1 MNRRD
6 FLRHMGGIGAGAALA
21 QFGLLGSRALA
32 ATGDYKAL
40 VCLFLTG
47 GNDGNNTIVPI
58 DPTGYA
64 NYSAIRGPLALPQAN
79 LVPLP
84 ELGGTSTRFGLHRGL
99 SDWQAIWNAGQMA
112 VLLNVGTLLKP
123 LTLAQYQASTSDRPL
138 DLFSHTDQQQQWQ
151 AAVSDGPSTTGWG
164 SRLAD
169 QLAATN
175 AGSSVP
181 TMITTS
187 GNNLFVTGQA
197 SRALA
202 VPVSGSFGLSGSGTS
217 AASLARTT
225 ALTQL
230 LGVDK
235 DALLVDT
242 GQDIVTNAL
251 NYSAT
256 LNPILTSNTTP
267 ATAPFATL
275 TSGIAKQLLAIAKII
290 EARTTLNA
298 TRQIFFASL
307 GNFDTHTN
315 QLNTQAN
322 LFAQLGPAVKAFYDA
337 MAAIG
342 ANANVTTFTLSDFS
356 RTFKPNTGGGTD
368 HAWGNNHFIIGG
380 AVRGQRFYGT
390 QPTLALGG
398 PDDTSQEGRWIP
410 TTAVDQYAATLATWF
425 GVSPG
430 GLASVLPN
438 LAQFPTANLGFV

>member
-21 QFGLLGSRALA
+21 QLGLLGSHALA

-40 VCLFLTG
+40 VCIFLAG
-47 GNDGNNTIVPI
+47 GNDGNNTLVPI
-58 DPTGYA
+58 DTTGYA
-64 NYSAIRGPLALPQAN
+64 KYYAVRGSLALPQAN
-79 LVPLP
+79 LMQLP
-84 ELGGTSTRFGLHRGL
+84 EVGGALRFGLHPGL
-99 SDWQAIWNAGQMA
+99 AAWQTIWNAGKMA
-112 VLLNVGTLLKP
+112 VLLNAGTLLQT
-123 LTLAQYQASTSDRPL
+123 LTLAQYQASTSVRPL
-138 DLFSHTDQQQQWQ
+138 DLFSHIDQQAQWQ
-151 AAVSDGPSTTGWG
+151 AAISDTPSGTGWG
-164 SRLAD
+164 GRMAD
-169 QLAATN
+169 QLAAAN
-175 AGSSVP
+175 AGSSLP

-202 VPVSGSFGLSGSGTS
+202 IPVSGSYGLSGAGTS
-217 AASLARTT
+217 GANLVRTT

-235 DALLVDT
+235 DSLLIDAA
-242 GQDIVTNAL
+242 QDITTNAL

-256 LNPILTSNTTP
+256 LSPLLAGNSTP
-267 ATAPFATL
+267 AAAPFATL

-290 EARTTLNA
+290 EARTAFNA

-307 GNFDTHTN
+307 GGFDTHTN
-315 QLNTQAN
+315 QLTAQAS
-322 LFAQLGPAVKAFYDA
+322 LFGQLGPAVKAFYDA

-342 ANANVTTFTLSDFS
+342 ENANVTTFTLSDFS
-356 RTFKPNTGGGTD
+356 RTFKPNTTGGTD

-380 AVRGQRFYGT
+380 AVHGQRFYGT
-390 QPTLALGG
+390 QPTLTLGG
-398 PDDTSQEGRWIP
+398 PDDTSKEGRWIP

-425 GVSPG
+425 GVSPA

-438 LAQFPTANLGFV
+438 LSRFPAANLGFV

>member
-21 QFGLLGSRALA
+21 QLGLLGSRALA
-32 ATGDYKAL
+32 APGDYKAL
-40 VCLFLTG
+40 VCIFLTG

-58 DPTGYA
+58 DTAGYA
-64 NYSAIRGPLALPQAN
+64 NYSAIRGTLALPQAN

-84 ELGGTSTRFGLHRGL
+84 EVGGALRFGLHPGL
-99 SDWQAIWNAGQMA
+99 TDWQAIWNAGQMA
-112 VLLNVGTLLKP
+112 ALLNAGTLLQP
-123 LTLAQYQASTSDRPL
+123 LTTAQYQASTSVRPL
-138 DLFSHTDQQQQWQ
+138 NLFSHIDQQHQWQ
-151 AAVSDGPSTTGWG
+151 TAISDAPSTTGWG
-164 SRLAD
+164 GRIAD
-169 QLAATN
+169 QLAAAN

-202 VPVSGSFGLSGSGTS
+202 VPVSGSFGLRGTGTS
-217 AASLARTT
+217 GANLARTN
-225 ALTQL
+225 AFTQL

-235 DALLVDT
+235 DALLVDAA
-242 GQDIVTNAL
+242 QDIVTNAL
-251 NYSAT
+251 NYSVT
-256 LNPILTSNTTP
+256 LSPLLASNTTP
-267 ATAPFATL
+267 AAAPFATL
-275 TSGIAKQLLAIAKII
+275 TSGISKQLLAIAKII

-307 GNFDTHTN
+307 GSFDTHTN
-315 QLNTQAN
+315 ELNTQAN
-322 LFAQLGPAVKAFYDA
+322 LFGQLGPAVKAFYDA
-337 MAAIG
+337 MVAIG
-342 ANANVTTFTLSDFS
+342 ENANVTTFTLSDFS

-380 AVRGQRFYGT
+380 AVHGQRFYGT

-410 TTAVDQYAATLATWF
+410 TTAVDQYAATLAAWF
-425 GVSPG
+425 GVSPA

-438 LAQFPTANLGFV
+438 LSQFPTANLGFV